1 MFSWQYE
8 YGVASG
14 SEIKTREG
22 GAHHNAC
29 MADAIITLA
38 SMLAPALSAG
48 RTRALRLVMRYDRA
62 LRERPLR
69 TK

>member
-1 MFSWQYE
+1 
-8 YGVASG
+8 
-14 SEIKTREG
+14 
-22 GAHHNAC
+22 